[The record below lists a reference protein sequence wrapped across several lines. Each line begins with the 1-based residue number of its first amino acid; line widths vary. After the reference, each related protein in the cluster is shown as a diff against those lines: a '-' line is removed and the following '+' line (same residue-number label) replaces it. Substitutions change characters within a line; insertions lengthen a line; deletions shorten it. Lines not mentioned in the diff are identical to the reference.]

1 MLYSVCKNKWSPTNV
16 TLLLLGPADLPDPPR
31 FPQVENIFHDSV
43 LMTWKPPLND
53 GGSFISQY
61 IVEKCEPPDEN
72 WVRCAVTRCASLRQ
86 HNRRSVRTQFLKN
99 VCSSLPLLYLP
110 TL

>member
-1 MLYSVCKNKWSPTNV
+1 MCVNLCV
-16 TLLLLGPADLPDPPR
+16 ADLPDPPR

-61 IVEKCEPPDEN
+61 IVEKCEPPGEN
-72 WVRCAVTRCASLRQ
+72 WVRCAVTRSVHCDEDRQ
-86 HNRRSVRTQFLKN
+86 LHQVLAALLETRPQPGLN
-99 VCSSLPLLYLP
+99 VK
-110 TL
+110 